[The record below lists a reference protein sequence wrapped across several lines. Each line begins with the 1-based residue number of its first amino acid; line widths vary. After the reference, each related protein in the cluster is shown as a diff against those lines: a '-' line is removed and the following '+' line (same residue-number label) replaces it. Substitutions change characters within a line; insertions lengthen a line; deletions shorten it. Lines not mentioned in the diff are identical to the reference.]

1 MPLPGT
7 VQPAAAGLSG
17 FDSNTI
23 VTAST
28 AAEFAAQGYAFC
40 VRYFSRVAQ
49 QGSNDLSA
57 AEAQDILNAGLG
69 LMTVQHVRAEGW
81 VPTQELGASDGAAA
95 ANHVSQIGFPAG
107 VNVWCDL
114 EGVATATPAQ
124 QVIDFCNAWYDAV
137 AAAGYVP
144 GIYVGANCIL
154 TGQQLRS
161 DLKFAHYWKSL
172 SNVPE
177 IPGRGYQ
184 MIQSNEHTVNGIGI
198 DQDVTQT
205 DQLGG
210 TVLMLGIAAG
220 DAVTAATA

>member
-1 MPLPGT
+1 MSGVLRSAGELAKNQRDKRVYWHACHFP
-7 VQPAAAGLSG
+7 VQFSPRLAGLSG

-23 VTAST
+23 VTGRHCRP
-28 AAEFAAQGYAFC
+28 EFAAQGYAFC
-40 VRYFSRVAQ
+40 VRYLSRVAQ

-81 VPTQELGASDGAAA
+81 VPTQELGASDSTAA

-114 EGVATATPAQ
+114 EGVATGTPAQ

-161 DLKFAHYWKSL
+161 DLKFAIME
-172 SNVPE
+172 V
-177 IPGRGYQ
+177 G
-184 MIQSNEHTVNGIGI
+184 
-198 DQDVTQT
+198 
-205 DQLGG
+205 
-210 TVLMLGIAAG
+210 
-220 DAVTAATA
+220 